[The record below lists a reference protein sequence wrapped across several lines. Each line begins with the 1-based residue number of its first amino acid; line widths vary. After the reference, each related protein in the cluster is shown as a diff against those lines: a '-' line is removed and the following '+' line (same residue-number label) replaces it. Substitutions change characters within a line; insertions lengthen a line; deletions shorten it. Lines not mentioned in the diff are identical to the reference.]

1 MPDGNVIF
9 TEFSIVKPHEF
20 FSLLHHVKI
29 NVVNKG
35 LKGGGFVF

>member
-1 MPDGNVIF
+1 MTDGNVIF
-9 TEFSIVKPHEF
+9 TEISIVITHEF
-20 FSLLHHVKI
+20 FSFLHHVII